1 MLGTGMMPPSADATA
16 IIKKQLVKN
25 SRERMMSL
33 QAGAFQ
39 AATEGSDTN
48 SSREKIDLLDTILHH
63 FPGGIAVYDKDL
75 RMTVC
80 NNNLKRMLDYPDSL
94 FEFGMPTLEQIFRFN
109 AMRGEYGNGQV
120 EHMVASRIDLA
131 RKREAHVYE
140 RKRPNGMV
148 LEVRGVPLETG
159 GFLTIYLDVSL
170 QRTKIAEQPKLQ
182 GGDVDKLT
190 GLPPLK
196 AMEFQVDSLLR
207 QRQQGEVAC
216 LHCLDLDHFADLNK
230 KYGTVV
236 GDFVLKEVAMRLA
249 SAARGTDFL
258 ARTGGDRFQ
267 ILQSRVL
274 RPSEVTRL
282 ATRLIQEIKKPI
294 RCAHED
300 IYVSASVGFAMIN
313 DTAGPAS
320 AIIAKA
326 NENVVAEK
334 RKHRQESKQ
343 PQAAA

>member
-1 MLGTGMMPPSADATA
+1 
-16 IIKKQLVKN
+16 
-25 SRERMMSL
+25 MSL
-33 QAGAFQ
+33 QVGAFQ
-39 AATEGSDTN
+39 AAMDSIDTS
-48 SSREKIDLLDTILHH
+48 SSREKLDLLDTILDH
-63 FPGGIAVYDKDL
+63 FPGGIAVYDKEL

-80 NNNLKRMLDYPDSL
+80 NTNLKRMLDYPDSL
-94 FEFGMPTLEQIFRFN
+94 FEFGMPTMEQIFRFN
-109 AMRGEYGNGQV
+109 ALRGEYGSGEV
-120 EHMVASRIDLA
+120 EHKVAARIDLA
-131 RKREAHVYE
+131 RKREPHVYE

-170 QRTKIAEQPKLQ
+170 QRTKVAEQPKLQ

-196 AMEFQVDSLLR
+196 AMEFQVDNLLR
-207 QRQQGEVAC
+207 HRHHGEVAC
-216 LHCLDLDHFADLNK
+216 LHCIDLDDFAELNR

-236 GDFVLKEVAMRLA
+236 GDFVLKEVALRLSA
-249 SAARGTDFL
+249 AARGTDFL

-300 IYVSASVGFAMIN
+300 IQISASVGFAMIN
-313 DTAGPAS
+313 DTAAS
-320 AIIAKA
+320 AAAIIAKA

-334 RKHRQESKQ
+334 RKHRLESKQ